1 MPPAIKAAYGDTVML
16 PRIQLRHLEAFH
28 AVMMSGSITRAAAL
42 LNVTQ
47 PAVSATIK
55 HFEQRL
61 GFTLFLR
68 QGGRLAPT
76 PEARA
81 LLPEVQDIF
90 GRVTGLERFSQ
101 DLAEGIQGSLAIA
114 ASSPI
119 ANAWLAQAVAA
130 FVKTRPKVRVS
141 LQSMDSNL
149 IAERLINE
157 QVDLGV
163 AFTPGERQ
171 GIQSRPIADAVL
183 SCIFPQDHPL
193 AERPAITIED
203 LRPYPVITY
212 VPQALLRHRLGDFLQ
227 QPLNIPLEVSTSL
240 TGIVLAFHG
249 AGVALVESSLL
260 EALPIPGLT
269 LRPLL
274 PEVQVQ
280 SHLLWSALRPAP
292 SLLKMFIQHL
302 TGELPAQAP

>member
-1 MPPAIKAAYGDTVML
+1 ML
-16 PRIQLRHLEAFH
+16 SRIQLRHLEAFH
-28 AVMMSGSITRAAAL
+28 AVMMSGSITGAAAL

-47 PAVSATIK
+47 PAISATIK

-61 GFTLFLR
+61 GFILFRR
-68 QGGRLAPT
+68 QGGRLEPT

-101 DLAEGIQGSLAIA
+101 DLAEGIQGSLSIA

-119 ANAWLAQAVAA
+119 ANAWLAQAVAE
-130 FVKTRPKVRVS
+130 FVETRPNVRIS

-157 QVDLGV
+157 QIDLGV
-163 AFTPGERQ
+163 AFTQ
-171 GIQSRPIADAVL
+171 GDRHGIESLRVGGAVL
-183 SCIFPQDHPL
+183 SCIFPQTHPL
-193 AERPAITIED
+193 AQLAAISIED
-203 LRPYPVITY
+203 LVPYPIITY
-212 VPQALLRHRLGDFLQ
+212 VPQALLRHRLSAFMDR
-227 QPLNIPLEVSTSL
+227 PLDIRLEVSTSM

-260 EALPIPGLT
+260 AALPIPGLT
-269 LRPLL
+269 HRPLVPDIQVHSHVLWSTLRPERTL
-274 PEVQVQ
+274 
-280 SHLLWSALRPAP
+280 SR
-292 SLLKMFIQHL
+292 MFLQHL
-302 TGELPAQAP
+302 TARNCLDAA

>member
-1 MPPAIKAAYGDTVML
+1 MHS
-16 PRIQLRHLEAFH
+16 RIQLRHLEAFH
-28 AVMMSGSITRAAAL
+28 AVMLSGSITGAAGL

-61 GFTLFLR
+61 GFTLFRR
-68 QGGRLAPT
+68 QGGRLEPS

-90 GRVTGLERFSQ
+90 GRISGLERFSQ
-101 DLAEGIQGSLAIA
+101 DLAEGIQGSLSIA

-119 ANAWLAQAVAA
+119 ANAWLAKSVAE
-130 FVKTRPKVRVS
+130 FVKTRPNVRVS

-149 IAERLINE
+149 IAERLLNE

-163 AFTPGERQ
+163 AFAPGEHQ
-171 GIQSRPIADAVL
+171 GIASLRIADAVL
-183 SCIFPQDHPL
+183 GCILPGTHPL
-193 AERPAITIED
+193 AALPAITIDD
-203 LRPYPVITY
+203 LLPYPVITY
-212 VPQALLRHRLGDFLQ
+212 VPQALLRHRLGEFLQ
-227 QPLNIPLEVSTSL
+227 RPLNIQLEVSTSM

-260 EALPIPGLT
+260 RALPIPGLVR
-269 LRPLL
+269 RPLV
-274 PEVQVQ
+274 PDIQVQ
-280 SHLLWSALRPAP
+280 SHLLWSTLRPQRTL
-292 SLLKMFIQHL
+292 SKMFVQHL
-302 TGELPAQAP
+302 TGGADTEVASSDPDC